1 MQKCDCYYVKRNNG
15 LNENDFDEKKF
26 NNIKIWK
33 EYNGLLGIEYIV
45 YESKCN
51 FCKLQHKYKEIMTN
65 NIKPVSNEKTQLLRN
80 LCEKYSKNKI

>member
-51 FCKLQHKYKEIMTN
+51 FCKL
-65 NIKPVSNEKTQLLRN
+65 
-80 LCEKYSKNKI
+80 